1 VCACA
6 CVRARAG
13 NGVRPGRRGWGGD
26 GRETGGRRRRK
37 GDESKRKK
45 YERTPLVRVPEDIPG
60 TPLVAHVRV
69 CACARVRV
77 CACGGH
83 NMPNSGI
90 VLRLRAPEEDRI
102 EKTVD
107 GE

>member
-45 YERTPLVRVPEDIPG
+45 YERTPLVRVPEDM
-60 TPLVAHVRV
+60 